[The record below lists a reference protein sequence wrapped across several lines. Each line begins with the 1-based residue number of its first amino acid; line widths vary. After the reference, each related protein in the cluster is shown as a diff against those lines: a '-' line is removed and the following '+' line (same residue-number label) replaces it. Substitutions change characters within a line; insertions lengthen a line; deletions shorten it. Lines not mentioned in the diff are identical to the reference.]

1 MNKEFLAAFQITR
14 TTIFEV
20 KYYTLGNNSHPYF
33 TTSAEVFNRP
43 KTDFSR
49 CGQCQKDV
57 LTGHAYRFYKKW
69 NAYHLKDLT
78 ESEYE
83 EMMKDMQLL
92 FDTYNYIFY
101 DNCIEDGKIDKSNIS
116 FYDIKNLSMLKIK
129 K

>member
-1 MNKEFLAAFQITR
+1 MNKEFLSAFQITR

-20 KYYTLGNNSHPYF
+20 EYYTLGSNSHPYF

-43 KTDFSR
+43 KTDYNC
-49 CGQCQKDV
+49 CGECQKEV
-57 LTGHAYRFYKKW
+57 LSGAAYRFYKKW
-69 NAYHLKDLT
+69 NVYHLKDLT

-83 EMMKDMQLL
+83 EMMKDMQIL

-101 DNCIEDGKIDKSNIS
+101 DKTKDENKDKQFIS
-116 FYDIKNLSMLKIK
+116 FYSVKNLSMLKVK

>member
-14 TTIFEV
+14 TTVFEV
-20 KYYTLGNNSHPYF
+20 EYYTLGSNSHPYF

-43 KTDFSR
+43 KTDYNR

-57 LTGHAYRFYKKW
+57 LTGAALEFYKKW
-69 NAYHLKDLT
+69 DAYHLKDLT

-83 EMMKDMQLL
+83 EMTKDMQLL

-101 DNCIEDGKIDKSNIS
+101 DKTKDENKDKQFIS
-116 FYDIKNLSMLKIK
+116 FYSIKNLSMLKLK

>member
-1 MNKEFLAAFQITR
+1 MNKEFLSAFQITR
-14 TTIFEV
+14 TIIFEV
-20 KYYTLGNNSHPYF
+20 EYYTLGGNSRPDF

-43 KTDFSR
+43 KTDYNR

-57 LTGHAYRFYKKW
+57 LSGVALEFYKKW
-69 NAYHLKDLT
+69 DAHHLKDLT

-83 EMMKDMQLL
+83 EMMKDMQIL

-101 DNCIEDGKIDKSNIS
+101 DKTKDENKDKQFIS
-116 FYDIKNLSMLKIK
+116 FYSIKNLSMLKLK

>member
-14 TTIFEV
+14 TTVFEIE
-20 KYYTLGNNSHPYF
+20 YYTLGSNSHPYF
-33 TTSAEVFNRP
+33 TTSASVFNRP
-43 KTDFSR
+43 KTDFSS

-83 EMMKDMQLL
+83 EMTKDMQLL

-101 DNCIEDGKIDKSNIS
+101 DNCTEDGKIDKSHIS
-116 FYDIKNLSMLKIK
+116 FYDIKDLSMLKIK